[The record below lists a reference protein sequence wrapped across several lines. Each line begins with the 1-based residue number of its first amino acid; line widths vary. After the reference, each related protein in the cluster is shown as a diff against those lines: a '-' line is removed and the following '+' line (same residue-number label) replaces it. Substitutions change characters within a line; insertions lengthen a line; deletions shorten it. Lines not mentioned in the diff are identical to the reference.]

1 MITYY
6 EFMQRN
12 LQGCIMHPDTLKS
25 IEKVHY
31 SVEHN
36 LPIRRQVLV
45 PELLEDDIKNLP
57 EEERRLI

>member
-1 MITYY
+1 
-6 EFMQRN
+6 
-12 LQGCIMHPDTLKS
+12 MHPDTLKS

-36 LPIRRQVLV
+36 LPLSRQLLYEVV
-45 PELLEDDIKNLP
+45 PELFEDDIKNLP